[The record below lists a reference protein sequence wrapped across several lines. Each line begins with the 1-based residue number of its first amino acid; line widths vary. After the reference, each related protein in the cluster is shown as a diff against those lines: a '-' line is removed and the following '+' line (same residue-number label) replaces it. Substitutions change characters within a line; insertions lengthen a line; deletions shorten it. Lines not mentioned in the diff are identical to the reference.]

1 MQYHFLLLLASVAM
15 ATPLAL
21 PSNTRNGSGLTKTIP
36 GRVLTKTY
44 TYDSTKDLDDPCNP
58 ITGDPE
64 RCLRS
69 MEDLAPRPNAPN
81 PERFYVAEELGVAQK
96 ETFFKCSWAIGG
108 TMSRHT
114 FIMYFLAYIG

>member
-1 MQYHFLLLLASVAM
+1 MQYHPLLLLASVALTT
-15 ATPLAL
+15 ALAL
-21 PSNTRNGSGLTKTIP
+21 PSNSHVGPGSTSISP

-69 MEDLAPRPNAPN
+69 MGDLAPSPNAPS
-81 PERFYVAEELGVAQK
+81 PERFYVAEELDAAQK
-96 ETFFKCSWAIGG
+96 AADG
-108 TMSRHT
+108 TDFDTIFERRVRK
-114 FIMYFLAYIG
+114 FLSDALEQ

>member
-1 MQYHFLLLLASVAM
+1 MRYHFLLLSASVAM
-15 ATPLAL
+15 ATALAL
-21 PSNTRNGSGLTKTIP
+21 PSNSRGGPGSTSTTP

-69 MEDLAPRPNAPN
+69 MEELAPSPNAPS
-81 PERFYVAEELGVAQK
+81 PERFYVAEELDIAQK
-96 ETFFKCSWAIGG
+96 SAKGSDFDSIYERRAKKVFSDVLGQ
-108 TMSRHT
+108 
-114 FIMYFLAYIG
+114 

>member
-15 ATPLAL
+15 ATALAL
-21 PSNTRNGSGLTKTIP
+21 PSNSHIIPGTTSTTP

-64 RCLRS
+64 KCLRS
-69 MEDLAPRPNAPN
+69 MEELAPSPNAPS
-81 PERFYVAEELGVAQK
+81 PERFYVAEELDVAQK
-96 ETFFKCSWAIGG
+96 CAEGSDFDTIYERRAKKLFSDVLGQ
-108 TMSRHT
+108 
-114 FIMYFLAYIG
+114 